1 MPAFA
6 KVDECG
12 QGLQEDTMRQELMSW
27 LPMIAVALGGVALV
41 GAVAVLGGP
50 ALELVALP

>member
-1 MPAFA
+1 
-6 KVDECG
+6 
-12 QGLQEDTMRQELMSW
+12 MRQELMSW